1 MSIELQR
8 YQQTGA
14 VAPHQPHQPEPGGV
28 VALREWAE
36 SARAAHAVAESLVQ
50 TSFVPEAFRNKPHEA
65 TAAILSGAEVGLS
78 PMASLRSFDIISGT
92 AAPRALTLRAIVQ
105 SRGHEIWEVETT
117 ATRAIVRGRRAGS
130 EQVQESVWNIDR
142 AKGLGLLT
150 KHNWKSQP
158 KAMLIARATA
168 ECCRLVAADAI
179 LGVPYAFEELDD
191 GTPEAGERRTA
202 QRRTTRA
209 KATVDRPAPAA
220 ASEPEPPALEG
231 PPLPGEEDEDSATP
245 AVTRAQLTKI
255 HAQLGDL
262 KVTERADKLT
272 TVGLLVRRTLE
283 SSSDLTKNE
292 ASALIEKLDDVLA
305 ATEPLREFDLLL
317 SAFED
322 DDSAPEAGGEQS

>member
-8 YQQTGA
+8 YQQTDA
-14 VAPHQPHQPEPGGV
+14 VAPYQPHQPEPGGV

-92 AAPRALTLRAIVQ
+92 AAPRALALRAIVQ

-142 AKGLGLLT
+142 AKGLGLLG
-150 KHNWKSQP
+150 KHNWKAQP
-158 KAMLIARATA
+158 KTMLIARATA

-209 KATVDRPAPAA
+209 KATVDRPAAAPNPA
-220 ASEPEPPALEG
+220 PELEG

-272 TVGLLVRRTLE
+272 TVGLIVRRTLE
-283 SSSDLTKNE
+283 SSNDLTKNE